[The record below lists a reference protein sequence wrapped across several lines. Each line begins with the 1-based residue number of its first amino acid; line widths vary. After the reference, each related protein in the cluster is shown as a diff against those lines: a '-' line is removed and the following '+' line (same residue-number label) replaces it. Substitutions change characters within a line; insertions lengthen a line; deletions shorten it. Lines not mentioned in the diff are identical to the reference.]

1 MKRWLRTLLILF
13 PIACLILIGA
23 TVFVILPQLREARAA
38 NAQGTSTAIVERRN
52 LDDLLIASGA
62 LRPER
67 FINLAFE
74 VSGTV
79 REVNFRV
86 GDSVRAGDVLAALDT
101 TQLELQ
107 LEQARQ
113 ALIIQEANYA
123 NVIKPASEREIA
135 QARAALAQAEANL
148 ASAQAAFDNQQN
160 VITQS
165 CANVAAA
172 EDNVKLAQDAYDRYV
187 AEGYQF
193 DAEFRPDMD
202 SPAGKALK
210 QARDQRD
217 AAVANCNAARRAQ
230 SSDASLR
237 AAEAQVAQAKAALD
251 ALLAGATKEQRD
263 IAAAQLEQA
272 RLNLAQA
279 ERNLSKAVLKAPVD
293 GILSAVNVSVGQAV
307 GLGGQPAFTLAD
319 TSALYV
325 EISVDE
331 ADVERV
337 KVGQQARF
345 TLIGVNAEQPFKGTV
360 ERKNTVGDA
369 SQGVVTYGVRIKV
382 TDRVPQL
389 LGMTADVEIVLAT
402 RKDVLTV
409 PTRAIRRD
417 PNGRQ
422 YVLVQRT
429 EGAPVEVEVK
439 SGLSVGELTEVSGEG
454 LREGQ
459 VVLVSNG
466 NSASRSGGFF
476 SGRR

>member
-1 MKRWLRTLLILF
+1 MKRWLRTLLIIL
-13 PIACLILIGA
+13 PIACLVLGA

-38 NAQGTSTAIVERRN
+38 NPQGVSTAIVERRS
-52 LDDLLIASGA
+52 LDDLLITSGT

-67 FINLAFE
+67 LINLAFE

-79 REVNFRV
+79 REVNVRP
-86 GDSVRAGDVLAALDT
+86 GDFVQGGDVLAVLDT

-113 ALIIQEANYA
+113 ALIIQEANFA
-123 NVIKPASEREIA
+123 NVMKPASQREIA
-135 QARAALAQAEANL
+135 QANAALAQAEANL
-148 ASAQAAFDNQQN
+148 ANAQAAFDNQQN

-172 EDNVKLAQDAYDRYV
+172 ESNLKIAQDAYDRYV
-187 AEGYQF
+187 TEGYQF
-193 DAEFRPDMD
+193 DVDFRPDMD
-202 SPAGKALK
+202 SVAGKALK

-230 SSDASLR
+230 SSDAAVR

-251 ALLAGATKEQRD
+251 ALLEGATKEQRD
-263 IAAAQLEQA
+263 IAAAQLQQA
-272 RLNLAQA
+272 RLNVAQA
-279 ERNLSKAVLKAPVD
+279 ERSLSKAQLAAPVD
-293 GILSAVNVSVGQAV
+293 GIISAVNISVGQTV
-307 GLGGQPAFTLAD
+307 GLGGQPAFVLAD
-319 TSALYV
+319 TSTLYI

-331 ADVERV
+331 ADIARVE
-337 KVGQQARF
+337 VGQQARF
-345 TLIGVNAEQPFKGTV
+345 TLLGINANEPFKGRV
-360 ERKNTVGDA
+360 ERKNTVGDVA
-369 SQGVVTYGVRIKV
+369 QGVVTYGVRIKV

-422 YVLVQRT
+422 FVLVQRP
-429 EGAPVEVEVK
+429 EGPPVEINVQ

-459 VVLVSNG
+459 VVVIGSNG
-466 NSASRSGGFF
+466 GTRNNGFFGASR
-476 SGRR
+476 

>member
-1 MKRWLRTLLILF
+1 MKRWLRTLLIVL
-13 PIACLILIGA
+13 PLACLVLCSA
-23 TVFVILPQLREARAA
+23 TVLVILPQLREARAA
-38 NAQGTSTAIVERRN
+38 DLRAASTAVVERRS

-67 FINLAFE
+67 FVNLAFE

-79 REVNFRV
+79 REVNVRA

-123 NVIKPASEREIA
+123 NVMKPASEREIA

-148 ASAQAAFDNQQN
+148 VSAQAAFDNQQN

-172 EDNVKLAQDAYDRYV
+172 ESNLKVAQDAYDRYV

-193 DAEFRPDMD
+193 DMDFRPDMD
-202 SPAGKALK
+202 SPQGKALK

-217 AAVANCNAARRAQ
+217 AALANCNAARRAQ
-230 SSDASLR
+230 SSDAALR

-251 ALLAGATKEQRD
+251 ALLQGATKEQRD

-279 ERNLSKAVLKAPVD
+279 ERNLSKAKLTAPVD
-293 GILSAVNVSVGQAV
+293 GIISAVNISVGQTI
-307 GLGGQPAFTLAD
+307 GLGGQPAFVLAD
-319 TSALYV
+319 TSALYI

-331 ADVERV
+331 VDIARV
-337 KVGQQARF
+337 QVGQQARF
-345 TLIGVNAEQPFKGTV
+345 TLLGVSSDAPFKGTV
-360 ERKNTVGDA
+360 ERKNIVGDV
-369 SQGVVTYGVRIKV
+369 SQGVVTYGVRVKV

-422 YVLVQRT
+422 FVLVQRS
-429 EGAPVEVEVK
+429 EGAPLEINVQ

-459 VVLVSNG
+459 VVLISGNG
-466 NSASRSGGFF
+466 TSRSNGGFF
-476 SGRR
+476 GGRR

>member
-1 MKRWLRTLLILF
+1 MKRWLRTLLILL
-13 PIACLILIGA
+13 PVGCLALCGV
-23 TVFVILPQLREARAA
+23 TVLVVLPQLREARAA
-38 NAQGTSTAIVERRN
+38 DSRTASTAAVERRS
-52 LDDLLIASGA
+52 LDDVLIASGT

-67 FINLAFE
+67 FVNLAFE

-79 REVNFRV
+79 REVNFRA
-86 GDSVRAGDVLAALDT
+86 GDSVRAGDVLATLDT

-123 NVIKPASEREIA
+123 NVTKPASEREIA

-160 VITQS
+160 IITQS
-165 CANVAAA
+165 CANVTTA
-172 EDNVKLAQDAYDRYV
+172 EDSLKLAQEAYDRYV

-193 DAEFRPDMD
+193 DVDFRPDMD

-217 AAVANCNAARRAQ
+217 AVVASCNAARRAQ
-230 SSDASLR
+230 SSDAAVR

-251 ALLAGATKEQRD
+251 ALLEGATKEQRD
-263 IAAAQLEQA
+263 IAAAQLAQA
-272 RLNLAQA
+272 KLNVAQA
-279 ERNLSKAVLKAPVD
+279 ERNLSKATLTAPVD
-293 GILSAVNVSVGQAV
+293 GILSAVNISVGQTV
-307 GLGGQPAFTLAD
+307 GVGGQPAFVLAD
-319 TSALYV
+319 TSALYI
-325 EISVDE
+325 EIGVDE
-331 ADVERV
+331 VDIARV
-337 KVGQQARF
+337 QVGQQARF
-345 TLIGVNAEQPFKGTV
+345 TLIGVNAESPLKGVV
-360 ERKNTVGDA
+360 ERKNTVGDVT
-369 SQGVVTYGVRIKV
+369 QGVVTYGVRIKV

-389 LGMTADVEIVLAT
+389 LGMTADVEIVIAT
-402 RKDVLTV
+402 RNNVLTV

-422 YVLVQRT
+422 FVLVQRT
-429 EGAPVEVEVK
+429 EGAPIEIEVQ

-459 VVLVSNG
+459 VVLIGTPTPRN
-466 NSASRSGGFF
+466 NGFF
-476 SGRR
+476 GGGR